1 MSNLVLD
8 ESSMNREASRGYSWW
23 FSGDAF
29 ERQAAQDRRPPRRK
43 RACRLRANS
52 CGFAALN
59 RASSQFLLHGQIAA
73 RR

>member
-29 ERQAAQDRRPPRRK
+29 ERQAAQDRRPPSRN
-43 RACRLRANS
+43 L
-52 CGFAALN
+52 
-59 RASSQFLLHGQIAA
+59 
-73 RR
+73 